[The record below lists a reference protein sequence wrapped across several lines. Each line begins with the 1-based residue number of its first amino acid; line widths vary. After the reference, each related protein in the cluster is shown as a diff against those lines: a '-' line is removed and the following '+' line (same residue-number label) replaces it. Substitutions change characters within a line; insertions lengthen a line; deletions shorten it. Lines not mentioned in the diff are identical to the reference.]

1 MKKTYIKP
9 EIEEVLTKPVL
20 QLAGSTVMDI
30 KQDSEGNDEEVS
42 DLGDLL

>member
-30 KQDSEGNDEEVS
+30 KQVEENDEEVS
-42 DLGDLL
+42 DQRDLL